1 MQKRF
6 LVPNLFT
13 GLNFLLGI
21 GSILVMH
28 ETFSD
33 PGPGKSLVWLSKPP
47 LVLAAWMI
55 IWCTL
60 LDKLDGVSARLL
72 RATSAFGAHFDS
84 MADLTA
90 FGIAPGLLVYFY
102 TQKLDPSWFASHRTV
117 MLAACSLYMLCAAV
131 RLARYN
137 AVDSANLER
146 FIQGLPSPFA
156 GGIVVLVVILH
167 ATHLAGGSDAGGT
180 FFFAG
185 LLIAMSLLMV
195 SPLYLPKL
203 GRRENRWLNAFQL
216 LNVFAGYLCGFGMI
230 FPEYLLALLLIYAT
244 VGFTL
249 GILDRPRIVPS
260 PSTAGREPRNR
271 AGEAP
276 AESAVRP

>member
-1 MQKRF
+1 MRTKF

-28 ETFSD
+28 EAFAE
-33 PGPGKSLVWLSKPP
+33 PGAEKSSFWLSKPP
-47 LVLAAWMI
+47 LILAGWMI
-55 IWCTL
+55 VWCTL

-72 RATSAFGAHFDS
+72 RATSAFGAQFDS

-102 TQKLDPSWFASHRTV
+102 TQKLDPTWFASHRPV
-117 MLAACSLYMLCAAV
+117 MLAACSLYMLCAAL

-137 AVDSANLER
+137 AVDSANLDG

-156 GGIVVLVVILH
+156 GGIVVLLVILH
-167 ATHLAGGSDAGGT
+167 AGHLADRPDAAGT

-185 LLIAMSLLMV
+185 LLLTMSLLMV

-203 GRRENRWLNAFQL
+203 ERRKNRGLNAFQL
-216 LNVFAGYLCGFGMI
+216 VNVFAGYVCGFGMI
-230 FPEYLLALLLIYAT
+230 FPEYLLAVLLAYAT
-244 VGFTL
+244 VGFSL
-249 GILDRPRIVPS
+249 GLLDRRRVVPV
-260 PSTAGREPRNR
+260 AREPEERDGR
-271 AGEAP
+271 TMGSP
-276 AESAVRP
+276 

>member
-1 MQKRF
+1 MQKKF

-28 ETFSD
+28 ETFAD
-33 PGPGKSLVWLSKPP
+33 PGADKSLLWFSKPP
-47 LVLAAWMI
+47 LVLAGWMI

-72 RATSAFGAHFDS
+72 RATSAFGAQFDS

-102 TQKLDPSWFASHRTV
+102 TQKLDPTWFASHRTV
-117 MLAACSLYMLCAAV
+117 MLAACSLYMLCAAL

-137 AVDSANLER
+137 AIDSANLDD

-156 GGIVVLVVILH
+156 GGIVVLLVILH
-167 ATHLAGGSDAGGT
+167 ATHQDSGPDAAGT

-203 GRRENRWLNAFQL
+203 GRRKRWFLNAFQL
-216 LNVFAGYLCGFGMI
+216 LNVVAGYLCGFGMI
-230 FPEYLLALLLIYAT
+230 FPEYLLALLLAYAT
-244 VGFTL
+244 VGFSL
-249 GILDRPRIVPS
+249 GFLDRRRLVPVAS
-260 PSTAGREPRNR
+260 EPEERDGRTVGSR
-271 AGEAP
+271 
-276 AESAVRP
+276 

>member
-1 MQKRF
+1 MQKKF

-21 GSILVMH
+21 GSILIMH
-28 ETFSD
+28 ETFTD
-33 PGPGKSLVWLSKPP
+33 PGADKTLFWFSKPP
-47 LVLAAWMI
+47 LILAGWMI

-72 RATSAFGAHFDS
+72 RATSDFGAQFDS

-102 TQKLDPSWFASHRTV
+102 TQKLDPTWFASHRTV

-137 AVDSANLER
+137 AVDSANLEG

-156 GGIVVLVVILH
+156 GGIVVLLVIMH
-167 ATHLAGGSDAGGT
+167 ANHVGDMSDATGT

-203 GRRENRWLNAFQL
+203 GRRKNRGLNAFQL
-216 LNVFAGYLCGFGMI
+216 VNVLAGYVCGFGMI
-230 FPEYLLALLLIYAT
+230 FPEYLLGLLLAYAT

-249 GILDRPRIVPS
+249 GLRDRRRLVPVALPPEEHEGTTIGS
-260 PSTAGREPRNR
+260 R
-271 AGEAP
+271 
-276 AESAVRP
+276 

>member
-1 MQKRF
+1 MQKKF

-28 ETFSD
+28 ESFAD
-33 PGPGKSLVWLSKPP
+33 PGTEKTFLWFTKPP
-47 LVLAAWMI
+47 LILAGWMI

-72 RATSAFGAHFDS
+72 RATSAFGAQFDS

-102 TQKLDPSWFASHRTV
+102 TQTLDPTWFASHRTV
-117 MLAACSLYMLCAAV
+117 MLAACGLYMLCAAV

-137 AVDSANLER
+137 AVESANLDD

-156 GGIVVLVVILH
+156 GGIVVLLVIMH
-167 ATHLAGGSDAGGT
+167 AERHASGPDATGT

-185 LLIAMSLLMV
+185 LLVAMSLLMV

-203 GRRENRWLNAFQL
+203 GRRKNLGLNAFQL
-216 LNVFAGYLCGFGMI
+216 LNVLAGYVCGFGMI
-230 FPEYLLALLLIYAT
+230 FPEYLLALLLAYAT
-244 VGFTL
+244 VGFSL
-249 GILDRPRIVPS
+249 GLLDRRRLVPV
-260 PSTAGREPRNR
+260 
-271 AGEAP
+271 AP
-276 AESAVRP
+276 APDEREGRTIG

>member
-1 MQKRF
+1 MQKKF

-28 ETFSD
+28 ETFTD
-33 PGPGKSLVWLSKPP
+33 PGAEKSLFWFSKPP
-47 LVLAAWMI
+47 LILAGWMI

-72 RATSAFGAHFDS
+72 RATSAFGAQFDS
-84 MADLTA
+84 MADLAA
-90 FGIAPGLLVYFY
+90 FGIAPGLLVYSY
-102 TQKLDPSWFASHRTV
+102 TQKLDPTWFASHRTV
-117 MLAACSLYMLCAAV
+117 MLVACSLYMLCAAL

-137 AVDSANLER
+137 AVDSANLDR

-156 GGIVVLVVILH
+156 GGIVVLLVILH
-167 ATHLAGGSDAGGT
+167 AGHVANRPEATGT

-203 GRRENRWLNAFQL
+203 GRRKNRGVNAFQL
-216 LNVFAGYLCGFGMI
+216 VNVVAGYLCGFGMI
-230 FPEYLLALLLIYAT
+230 FPEYLLALLVAYAT
-244 VGFTL
+244 VGFSL
-249 GILDRPRIVPS
+249 GLLDRRRLVP
-260 PSTAGREPRNR
+260 GL
-271 AGEAP
+271 GEATEEHRQTHRVAGTGAP
-276 AESAVRP
+276 PS

>member
-1 MQKRF
+1 MQKKF

-28 ETFSD
+28 EAFAHSGADKTPF
-33 PGPGKSLVWLSKPP
+33 WFSKPP
-47 LVLAAWMI
+47 LILAGWMI

-60 LDKLDGVSARLL
+60 MDKLDGVSARLL
-72 RATSAFGAHFDS
+72 RATSEFGAQFDS

-102 TQKLDPSWFASHRTV
+102 TQTLDPTWFASHRTV
-117 MLAACSLYMLCAAV
+117 MLAACCLYMLCAAV

-137 AVDSANLER
+137 AVDSANLEN

-156 GGIVVLVVILH
+156 GGIVVLIVILH
-167 ATHLAGGSDAGGT
+167 ATHLADRPDPGT

-185 LLIAMSLLMV
+185 LLLAMAALMV

-203 GRRENRWLNAFQL
+203 GRRKNPGLNAFQL
-216 LNVFAGYLCGFGMI
+216 ANVAFGYVCGFAMILPGYLLGL
-230 FPEYLLALLLIYAT
+230 LLAYAT
-244 VGFTL
+244 VGFSL
-249 GILDRPRIVPS
+249 GLLDRR
-260 PSTAGREPRNR
+260 R
-271 AGEAP
+271 APVTGAP
-276 AESAVRP
+276 EQPQGGTIGSR